1 MSARFVVV
9 RGSARAERNAISLL
23 CFLCVTDYYKSGCN
37 TRSRGQAMPGLVQ
50 FALGVLGEPRRLR
63 RVVFSTPGRGGIATL
78 WIAAAL
84 LAAMLAGGCGEAG
97 PSSGKLDVIWGR
109 RGVSDGRMQKP
120 RAIAIDDQERIYIV
134 DMTARIQVFNTEGE
148 FIRSWQTPV
157 HTNGRPTGLAIDR
170 RGNVVVSDTHYYQVL
185 IYSPEG
191 ELKEWIGGQQGPELG
206 QFGWVTDCVED
217 SQGNRYVSEYGEYDR
232 IQKIAPDKTF
242 LKQWGGHGSAP
253 GEFIRPQGMSF
264 DEQDRLWVV
273 DACNHRIQV
282 FDTEGNLIQVWGESG
297 SEPGQLYYPYDMVH
311 DDQQNVYICEYGNH
325 RVQKFTRDG
334 KSLGVW
340 GHEGRGPGE
349 LFNPWG
355 LVRDKQGRIYVL
367 DTNNHRVQRV
377 LM

>member
-1 MSARFVVV
+1 
-9 RGSARAERNAISLL
+9 
-23 CFLCVTDYYKSGCN
+23 
-37 TRSRGQAMPGLVQ
+37 
-50 FALGVLGEPRRLR
+50 
-63 RVVFSTPGRGGIATL
+63 
-78 WIAAAL
+78 
-84 LAAMLAGGCGEAG
+84 
-97 PSSGKLDVIWGR
+97 
-109 RGVSDGRMQKP
+109 
-120 RAIAIDDQERIYIV
+120 
-134 DMTARIQVFNTEGE
+134 
-148 FIRSWQTPV
+148 
-157 HTNGRPTGLAIDR
+157 
-170 RGNVVVSDTHYYQVL
+170 
-185 IYSPEG
+185 
-191 ELKEWIGGQQGPELG
+191 
-206 QFGWVTDCVED
+206 
-217 SQGNRYVSEYGEYDR
+217 
-232 IQKIAPDKTF
+232 
-242 LKQWGGHGSAP
+242 
-253 GEFIRPQGMSF
+253 
-264 DEQDRLWVV
+264 VV